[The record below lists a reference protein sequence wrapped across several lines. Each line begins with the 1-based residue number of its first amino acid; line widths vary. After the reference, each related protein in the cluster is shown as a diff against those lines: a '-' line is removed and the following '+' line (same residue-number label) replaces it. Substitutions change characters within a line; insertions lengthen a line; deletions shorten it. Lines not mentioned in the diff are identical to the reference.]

1 MWLFYMTTDFFW
13 RFLESRNYK
22 IQIERQWEA
31 IGDNGRQ
38 HKTTGLVSDLSSLET
53 AHQPNALVLLVW
65 MCRHTEERL
74 LNCDCHKKDTHSA
87 DMRALPKLPYDTSI
101 STLLRSFSCAA
112 RSSITTVP
120 PQGNSHGVEAT
131 LHIAQREKTQPRP
144 CGLCAYRS
152 DRRQKRLRS
161 VNSDRLIQSP
171 RTHSLVVELKFHR
184 FAEKKSRACLN
195 NNMEE

>member
-1 MWLFYMTTDFFW
+1 MWLFYMTTDFFG

-74 LNCDCHKKDTHSA
+74 LKL
-87 DMRALPKLPYDTSI
+87 RLP
-101 STLLRSFSCAA
+101 
-112 RSSITTVP
+112 
-120 PQGNSHGVEAT
+120 
-131 LHIAQREKTQPRP
+131 
-144 CGLCAYRS
+144 
-152 DRRQKRLRS
+152 
-161 VNSDRLIQSP
+161 
-171 RTHSLVVELKFHR
+171 
-184 FAEKKSRACLN
+184 
-195 NNMEE
+195 